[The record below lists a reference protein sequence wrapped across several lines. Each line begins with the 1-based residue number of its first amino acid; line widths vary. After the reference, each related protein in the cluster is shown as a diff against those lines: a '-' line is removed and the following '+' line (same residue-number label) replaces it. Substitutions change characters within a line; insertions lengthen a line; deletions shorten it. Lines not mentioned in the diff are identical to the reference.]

1 MSSEERRHSY
11 RMANI
16 SKASCTLTEGSSR
29 FQGTL
34 KNLSRTGFL
43 VETDGQPSIS
53 KEYGIE
59 IVLEGGHSRLVVDN
73 LKGVVTRQEEDGV
86 AVEFSEAFE
95 WLVLVPIFYQENN
108 HA

>member
-16 SKASCTLTEGSSR
+16 SKASCTLFDESSR

-34 KNLSRTGFL
+34 KNLSRTGFM
-43 VETDGQPSIS
+43 VETDGQPSVS
-53 KEYGIE
+53 NEYGIE
-59 IVLEGGHSRLVVDN
+59 IVLEGDHSRLVVDK

-86 AVEFSEAFE
+86 AVEFSETFE
-95 WLVLVPIFYQENN
+95 WLVLVPIFYQENS

>member
-11 RMANI
+11 RMANV
-16 SKASCTLTEGSSR
+16 SKASCTLFDGTNR
-29 FQGTL
+29 FQGPL
-34 KNLSRTGFL
+34 KNLSRTGLL
-43 VETDGQPSIS
+43 VETGGQPPVS
-53 KEYGIE
+53 KQYGIE

>member
-1 MSSEERRHSY
+1 MSLEERRHSY

-16 SKASCTLTEGSSR
+16 SKASCTLFDESSR

-43 VETDGQPSIS
+43 FETDTQPSVARQ
-53 KEYGIE
+53 YGIE
-59 IVLEGGHSRLVVDN
+59 IVLEGSHSRLVVDN
-73 LKGVVTRQEEDGV
+73 LKGVVTRQGEDGV

-95 WLVLVPIFYQENN
+95 WLVLVPIFYQENH